1 MLKFIT
7 DVVTTRN
14 KRWKERIKKE
24 DGFFKQDLATEQDLK
39 PKIQKWRSN
48 FEANRLKNELG
59 KMHVYDPT
67 MAKRDLD
74 QNLKTLKSQKDLLG
88 SSTGMKEV
96 QSALILKPEQM
107 KLRSYS
113 QMSLDQAPID
123 EKVEFEYKRQMRKE
137 QFASEVQESERRVKE
152 LKEKRKQERA
162 LVRDKKKK
170 AREKEEAR

>member
-1 MLKFIT
+1 
-7 DVVTTRN
+7 
-14 KRWKERIKKE
+14 
-24 DGFFKQDLATEQDLK
+24 
-39 PKIQKWRSN
+39 
-48 FEANRLKNELG
+48 
-59 KMHVYDPT
+59 
-67 MAKRDLD
+67 
-74 QNLKTLKSQKDLLG
+74 
-88 SSTGMKEV
+88 
-96 QSALILKPEQM
+96 M

>member
-88 SSTGMKEV
+88 SSIGMKEV
-96 QSALILKPEQM
+96 
-107 KLRSYS
+107 
-113 QMSLDQAPID
+113 
-123 EKVEFEYKRQMRKE
+123 
-137 QFASEVQESERRVKE
+137 
-152 LKEKRKQERA
+152 
-162 LVRDKKKK
+162 
-170 AREKEEAR
+170 